1 MAKVKLENAA
11 LRLRKESKALVL
23 QHVSDNIDDRQHEQ
37 TFRVGP
43 VSEAARKHEKASIKV
58 RLAEKKLGITKS
70 DFKAAKK
77 QYCAV
82 IAKSDSDVSD
92 D

>member
-1 MAKVKLENAA
+1 MEKAAVEVGRAKARLIMAKVKLENAA

-43 VSEAARKHEKASIKV
+43 VSEAAIQAGHQDTGWCSTYDKFQAI
-58 RLAEKKLGITKS
+58 
-70 DFKAAKK
+70 
-77 QYCAV
+77 
-82 IAKSDSDVSD
+82 
-92 D
+92 